1 MRQLIGKQGKLANTG
16 SEMIASER
24 VLSNV
29 VDSQIVP
36 SWHPMP
42 SALDLNNKESIGAT
56 L

>member
-1 MRQLIGKQGKLANTG
+1 MRQLMGKQGKLANAG

-42 SALDLNNKESIGAT
+42 SAIDINNKESIGAT